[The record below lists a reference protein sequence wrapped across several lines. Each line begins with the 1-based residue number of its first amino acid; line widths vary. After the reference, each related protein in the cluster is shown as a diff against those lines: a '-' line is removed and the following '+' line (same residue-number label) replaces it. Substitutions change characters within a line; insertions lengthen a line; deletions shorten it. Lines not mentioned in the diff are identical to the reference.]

1 MNSYY
6 HNTIG
11 QFLLESD
18 DQILG
23 KLTSLISHDHFQQLS
38 SQNISWA
45 NFIENI
51 KIQFH
56 ELIRLHPESCDWTI
70 LLEYKIPRVAK
81 RIDMVIIASDLI
93 FVIEYKDS
101 IGSFDNSYKRQLE
114 DYCLD
119 LRDFHKESLN
129 QRIVPILYV
138 AEGRV
143 SSTKKE
149 SNLTDPIKP
158 IIYSNTQSFALSI
171 SNAFKSYH
179 RTEAEAINPMAWDK
193 SNYNPTPTIVQAAQ
207 SLFAGQ
213 GVENIT
219 RSHADSANLSITTDT
234 ILNAIRAAKTNN
246 DKIICFVTG
255 VPGAGKTLVGL
266 NIVHK
271 EELFEENKTLAAYFS
286 GNGPLIKVLRE
297 ALTRDKFELEKKRAK
312 QVGTKPHS
320 KDDIKRKVNTHIQNL
335 HNFISDLYRS
345 EKAPPEKIAIFDE
358 AQRCWNAEH
367 FYNKNN
373 GNKNRNP
380 NAIVLRKSEPQ
391 LLLEIMDRNKDWAVM
406 VALVGGGQEINTGE
420 AGIGEW
426 GRVVSTHFPH
436 WKVMVSP
443 ELLHGDD
450 SVAGNKLFKKIPE
463 SIIIKT
469 TENLHLKVSQRSYKA
484 KNLSTWINAVL
495 NNDPINA
502 KSIIQPLLKD
512 FPIVLTRNLDLAK
525 NWLISKQSG
534 TRRIGLIASSGALR
548 IKPYGLNVKESIDE
562 PKWFLNEPEDVRSS
576 YYLELPATE
585 FAIQGLEIDWS
596 GLCWDLDL
604 RRKDG
609 QWDFKKFVGT
619 KWNRVHKEDD
629 KLYTLNKYR
638 VLLSR
643 AREGMII
650 WVPDGSADPIYGK
663 KDDYDEVALY
673 LEDCGLETI

>member
-11 QFLLESD
+11 QFLGESD
-18 DQILG
+18 DQIVG
-23 KLTSLISHDHFQQLS
+23 KLSSQISQDHFQQLS
-38 SQNISWA
+38 TQNISWA

-51 KIQFH
+51 KLQLTKLG
-56 ELIRLHPESCDWTI
+56 EQLPESSDWSI
-70 LLEYKIPRVAK
+70 LLEYKIPRIAK
-81 RIDMVIIASDLI
+81 RIDMVIIGHDLI

-101 IGSFDNSYKRQLE
+101 SGSFDNSYKRQLE

-119 LRDFHKESLN
+119 LRDFHKESLDKK
-129 QRIVPILYV
+129 IVPILYV
-138 AEGRV
+138 AQGQISNV
-143 SSTKKE
+143 KKD
-149 SNLTDPIKP
+149 SNLSDPIKP
-158 IIYSNTQSFALSI
+158 VIYTNTDGFASVV
-171 SNAFKSYH
+171 NQAFKNHHSPLK
-179 RTEAEAINPMAWDK
+179 EPINPTQWDN
-193 SNYNPTPTIVQAAQ
+193 SDYNPTPTIVQAAQ

-219 RSHADSANLSITTDT
+219 KSHADSQNLTTTTNT
-234 ILNAIRAAKTNN
+234 ILNAIKQAQSNN
-246 DKIICFVTG
+246 EKVICFVTG

-297 ALTRDKFELEKKRAK
+297 ALTRDKYETEKAIAK
-312 QVGTKPHS
+312 NCGS
-320 KDDIKRKVNTHIQNL
+320 KAPVKEDIKRKVNTHIQNL

-380 NAIVLRKSEPQ
+380 NALIIKKSEPQ
-391 LLLEIMDRNKDWAVM
+391 LLLDIMDRHEDWAVM
-406 VALVGGGQEINTGE
+406 VTLVGGGQEINTGE

-436 WKVMVSP
+436 WKVIVSP
-443 ELLHGDD
+443 ELLQGDD
-450 SVAGNKLFKKIPE
+450 SVAGNKLFKSTPSNVEIN
-463 SIIIKT
+463 T
-469 TENLHLKVSQRSYKA
+469 TEDLHLKVSQRSYKA
-484 KNLSTWINAVL
+484 KSLTTWINAVL
-495 NNDPINA
+495 NNDPAKA
-502 KSIIQPLLKD
+502 KSIIKPLLKD
-512 FPIVLTRNLDLAK
+512 FPIVLTRNLDTAK
-525 NWLISKQSG
+525 SWLRSKHSG
-534 TRRIGLIASSGALR
+534 TRRIGLISSSGALR
-548 IKPYGLNVKESIDE
+548 IKPYGLNVKEPMDE

-576 YYLELPATE
+576 YFLEIPATE

-604 RRKDG
+604 RRKDD

-619 KWNRVHKEDD
+619 KWNKVNKEDD
-629 KLYTLNKYR
+629 RLYTLNKYR

-650 WVPDGSADPIYGK
+650 WVPDGSADPLYGK
-663 KDDYDEVALY
+663 KEDYDEVAEY
-673 LEDCGLETI
+673 LRDCGLETV

>member
-18 DQILG
+18 DQIIG
-23 KLTSLISHDHFQQLS
+23 KLTNQISHDYFQQLS

-45 NFIENI
+45 NFIENV
-51 KIQFH
+51 KQEFAN
-56 ELIRLHPESCDWTI
+56 LVQLKPVASGWSI
-70 LLEYKIPRVAK
+70 LLEYKIPRIAK
-81 RIDMVIIASDLI
+81 RIDMVIIANDLI

-101 IGSFDNSYKRQLE
+101 VGSFDNSYKRQLE

-119 LRDFHKESLN
+119 LRDFHKESFN
-129 QRIVPILYV
+129 KTIVPILYM
-138 AEGRV
+138 AEGHANN
-143 SSTKKE
+143 TKRE

-158 IIYSNTQSFALSI
+158 VIYTNTGDFASSIYHAFQSYCNPAVDS
-171 SNAFKSYH
+171 
-179 RTEAEAINPMAWDK
+179 INPTKWNNSD
-193 SNYNPTPTIVQAAQ
+193 YNPTPTIVQAAQ

-219 RSHADSANLSITTDT
+219 KSHADSQNLTTTTDT
-234 ILNAIRAAKTNN
+234 ILNAINRAKSNSE
-246 DKIICFVTG
+246 KLICFVTG

-297 ALTRDKFELEKKRAK
+297 ALTRDKYDTEKAIAKKR
-312 QVGTKPHS
+312 GS
-320 KDDIKRKVNTHIQNL
+320 KTPVKEDIKRKVNTHIQNL

-345 EKAPPEKIAIFDE
+345 EKAPPEKIAVFDE

-380 NAIVLRKSEPQ
+380 NALIIRKSEPH
-391 LLLEIMDRNKDWAVM
+391 LLLDIMDRHRDWAVM

-443 ELLHGDD
+443 ELLQGDD
-450 SVAGNKLFKKIPE
+450 SVAGNKLFKSTPSNVE
-463 SIIIKT
+463 IKT
-469 TENLHLKVSQRSYKA
+469 TEDLHLKVSQRSYKA
-484 KNLSTWINAVL
+484 KSLSAWINAVL
-495 NNDPINA
+495 RNEPFEA

-512 FPIVLTRNLDLAK
+512 FPVVLTRNLDTAK
-525 NWLISKQSG
+525 DWLRTKQSG
-534 TRRIGLIASSGALR
+534 TRRIGLISSSGALR
-548 IKPYGLNVKESIDE
+548 LKPYGLNVKESMDE
-562 PKWFLNEPEDVRSS
+562 PKWFLNKPEDVRSS
-576 YYLELPATE
+576 YFLEIPATE
-585 FAIQGLEIDWS
+585 FAIQGLEIGWS

-604 RRKDG
+604 RRNDG

-619 KWNRVHKEDD
+619 KWNNVNKEDD
-629 KLYTLNKYR
+629 RLYTLNKYR

-650 WVPDGSADPIYGK
+650 WIPDGSADPLYGK
-663 KDDYDEVALY
+663 KEDYDAVAEY
-673 LEDCGLETI
+673 LTNCGLETI